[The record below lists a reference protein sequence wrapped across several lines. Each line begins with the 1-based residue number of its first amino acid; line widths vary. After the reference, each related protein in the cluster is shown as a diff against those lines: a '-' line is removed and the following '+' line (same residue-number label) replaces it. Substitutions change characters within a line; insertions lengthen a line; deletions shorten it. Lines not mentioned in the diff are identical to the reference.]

1 MLFRSE
7 VFVKRTTGQVTGV
20 WSASDQVPCG
30 NTEPFMEGNINSS
43 FSYKGW
49 GLNLSFNYKFGG
61 QTYNLTLIQKVEN
74 ADLLNNADRR
84 VMKSRWQQPGD
95 KASFKALTNAINGT
109 ETKASSRFVMDE
121 NVLRFGSL
129 TLTYRMDETNTSFI
143 KKSIFSSITMNL
155 GMEDLFYWSTVKQER
170 GLDYPFARQFSFSL
184 NVAF

>member
-1 MLFRSE
+1 
-7 VFVKRTTGQVTGV
+7 
-20 WSASDQVPCG
+20 
-30 NTEPFMEGNINSS
+30 MEGNINSS

-61 QTYNLTLIQKVEN
+61 QTYNSTLIQKVEN

-84 VMKSRWQQPGD
+84 VMESRWKKPGD

-121 NVLRFGSL
+121 NVLRFSSL
-129 TLTYRMDETNTSFI
+129 TLTYRMDETNAAFI

-184 NVAF
+184 KVAF

>member
-1 MLFRSE
+1 MPS
-7 VFVKRTTGQVTGV
+7 
-20 WSASDQVPCG
+20 
-30 NTEPFMEGNINSS
+30 ME
-43 FSYKGW
+43 
-49 GLNLSFNYKFGG
+49 
-61 QTYNLTLIQKVEN
+61 
-74 ADLLNNADRR
+74 R
-84 VMKSRWQQPGD
+84 
-95 KASFKALTNAINGT
+95 